1 VSKSRVALALAVV
14 VGMSAATAL
23 ADFTVISMPD
33 AAYLASTTKLPIVG
47 SDYTYVTSLS
57 DPDLTVTFSHRLE
70 IRTVPGSWATWSS
83 PPWSESGT
91 PRVLFDS
98 DQPGTTVILDLSTP
112 AKTFGLEMEPNAF
125 QVYTMRADFY
135 DGATLVGSISRSVD
149 GMAGARLFAGA
160 TTSDKFTH
168 VVVTTDPG
176 AMGYAIA
183 QLRYGELI
191 PEPATLLLLG
201 SGLVGAFVYRK
212 RRK

>member
-1 VSKSRVALALAVV
+1 MFKSRVALAVALV

-33 AAYLASTTKLPIVG
+33 AAYLASTTKLPVVG
-47 SDYTYVTSLS
+47 SDFTYVTSLS
-57 DPDLTVTFSHRLE
+57 DPDLTVTFSHALE
-70 IRTVPGSWATWSS
+70 IMTVPSTWATWSS
-83 PPWSESGT
+83 PPDSESAT
-91 PRVLFDS
+91 PRVLFDT
-98 DQPGTTVILDLSTP
+98 GTTVRIDLSTP
-112 AKTFGLEMEPNAF
+112 AKTFGLEMEPNRMEVF
-125 QVYTMRADFY
+125 SMTADFY
-135 DGATLVGSISRSVD
+135 DGATLVGSITRSVD

-168 VVVTTDPG
+168 VVVSAPLVPS
-176 AMGYAIA
+176 GYAIA